1 MSLSGETAASTAFET
16 FLQEPGRSVSTK
28 KKFRYKFKGFLKRY
42 GKRPLAEIDTVTL
55 EEWFDYM
62 ERRLGYSQGH
72 LAFHR
77 NCHKAF
83 WKYCS
88 QFTGSN
94 VAANLKHY
102 EEAPPVVITADKGD
116 VELCLRAC
124 ENMWETLP
132 DQRDAAVFA
141 LGAAGLRRSNVH
153 LISLRATR
161 LALKTPVGDDMY
173 LFTTDGK
180 RPMEVILNG
189 RLAKIINRYISN
201 RPKTPHDRLFVNLNS
216 DDSDYLNPL
225 SVEGLQRAR
234 RRVCKRAD
242 VPLISFQKMRRLM
255 GSTVARKYGLEI
267 AASVLG
273 HTSGTEVVRKHYY
286 DPDKEAA
293 RRAAF
298 DVLKDL

>member
-1 MSLSGETAASTAFET
+1 MSPLSRETAVSAAFEM
-16 FLQEPGRSVSTK
+16 FLQEPGRSIATK
-28 KKFRYKFKGFLKRY
+28 KKFRYKFKGFLKQY
-42 GKRPLAEIDTVTL
+42 GKRPLAEIDTVL
-55 EEWFDYM
+55 LDEWFDYM
-62 ERRLGYSQGH
+62 ETRLGHSQGH

-83 WKYCS
+83 WKYCAT
-88 QFTGSN
+88 FTGVN
-94 VAANLKHY
+94 PAANLKRY
-102 EEAPPVVITADKGD
+102 EEAPERVIVADRDD

-124 ENMWETLP
+124 ESMWSTIAE
-132 DQRDAAVFA
+132 QRDAAIFA

-153 LISLRATR
+153 SVSYKAMKRA
-161 LALKTPVGDDMY
+161 LAKPDEDMY
-173 LFTTDGK
+173 LFSTSGK

-189 RLAKIINRYISN
+189 RLAKIIKRYVDN
-201 RPKTPHDRLFVNLNS
+201 RPTAPHDRLFVNLNT
-216 DDSDYLNPL
+216 DHPDYLKPL
-225 SVEGLQRAR
+225 SAEGLTRAR

-286 DPDKEAA
+286 DPDRDAA
-293 RRAAF
+293 RQAAL
-298 DVLKDL
+298 DTLKNL